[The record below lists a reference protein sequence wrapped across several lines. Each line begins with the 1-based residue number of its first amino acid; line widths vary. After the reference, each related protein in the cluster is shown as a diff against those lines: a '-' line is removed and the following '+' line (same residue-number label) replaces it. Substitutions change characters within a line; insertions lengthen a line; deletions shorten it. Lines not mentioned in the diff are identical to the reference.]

1 MRGCL
6 ENEKAIR
13 VCFLLSSLL
22 VISRLFE
29 WEGHFFKMLC
39 NVRMEQHRN
48 SSPTNQIHYSDNGP
62 QHLLDLAIA
71 SLKILTECSTV
82 SFRTRSYMRTLR

>member
-1 MRGCL
+1 MFSIEFFIGYL
-6 ENEKAIR
+6 SA
-13 VCFLLSSLL
+13 FLNGK
-22 VISRLFE
+22 VT
-29 WEGHFFKMLC
+29 FFKMLC

-82 SFRTRSYMRTLR
+82 SFSNSVIYENTSLR